1 MSAAEPRRDSSNT
14 LVWVHDD
21 GLDPSGPA
29 LAAYPDA
36 PAFFVF
42 DEAFLEESGASFKQV
57 VFLYECLL
65 EIPQVRILKGDLV
78 QSIAYAARET
88 GSSRVA
94 TTDSASPRV
103 ASLCKELRAE
113 GFEVEVL
120 QRPLFVDLG
129 AGEDEKLDLKRFSRY
144 WKVVKHRAMQ
154 KG

>member
-1 MSAAEPRRDSSNT
+1 MNMAERRRDSPNT

-21 GLDPSGPA
+21 CLDPLGPA

-42 DEAFLEESGASFKQV
+42 DETFLEESGASFKQV

-65 EIPQVRILKGDLV
+65 EMPRVRILKGDLV
-78 QSIAYAARET
+78 QNIATAAREA
-88 GSSRVA
+88 SSDRVA

-103 ASLCKELRAE
+103 ASLCEELRAE
-113 GFEVEVL
+113 GLEVEVL
-120 QRPLFVDLG
+120 ERPPFVDLDS
-129 AGEDEKLDLKRFSRY
+129 GEDEGLDLKRFSRY
-144 WKVVKHRAMQ
+144 WKVVKRRAMQ